1 MIRVSVCVSVCVY
14 TYPNSSSFLQ
24 VSVGLFMW
32 CVAISVKPM
41 QFIFR
46 GFVLKEISVV

>member
-1 MIRVSVCVSVCVY
+1 MSVCVY

-32 CVAISVKPM
+32 CVAISVKLM